1 MFGLAEPGPI
11 RYIRRK
17 FDKNMK
23 NIFEK
28 MNEKQKMK
36 CKIYEF
42 RDENTYEFNRKVD
55 YDDKC

>member
-1 MFGLAEPGPI
+1 MFGLAEPSPI

-17 FDKNMK
+17 FDKN
-23 NIFEK
+23 

>member
-1 MFGLAEPGPI
+1 MFGLAESGPI

-42 RDENTYEFNRKVD
+42 RDENTYEFN
-55 YDDKC
+55 